1 MPEQQARFEITD
13 GQSVIGGGSTP
24 DQSLPTHLLQISS
37 HAQPLA
43 QLEARLRLPVSGV
56 PVLARIVHDRPI
68 AHLALDLRTVFPS
81 EEPALIAAL
90 AAALAPVKSTIKSRS

>member
-1 MPEQQARFEITD
+1 MASRLSAAALRPT
-13 GQSVIGGGSTP
+13 
-24 DQSLPTHLLQISS
+24 QSLPTHLLQVAS
-37 HAQPLA
+37 HGQPLA

-56 PVLARIVHDRPI
+56 PVLARIVHDRAI

-90 AAALAPVKSTIKSRS
+90 AAALAPS